1 MNAHDYFLTYADCE
15 RIAKETSDIRK
26 ILNEFYPNLGLLRQR
41 LRAWED
47 GILTHK
53 EMELLR
59 QYIVLNNGG

>member
-1 MNAHDYFLTYADCE
+1 MNPQDYFFTYADCE

-26 ILNEFYPNLGLLRQR
+26 ILNEFYPDLSLIRQR
-41 LRAWED
+41 LKAWED
-47 GILTHK
+47 GILTHE